1 MLGLEP
7 KGYVLK
13 VNEQGFFDN
22 HFAWDTISSQSQIIL
37 KQAVDMLLEEHKDNI
52 DSIYVRGSFANN
64 SSVDNYS
71 DIDLIIID
79 IDPLL
84 NLPSQFIYNDST
96 FRLDIE
102 LLSTEDI
109 LNRDKYFVTHFL
121 LKTQSV
127 CIYGNSRLDD
137 ILEFDA
143 SKETASHFGRN
154 IPQLI
159 MKAKAVLLQKPE
171 QLAGITQWIARAILR
186 AGNALFLDKAKVYTR
201 DLVYCYRYLIQYSP
215 EYEPQ
220 LRVLVE
226 QAITPTLTQEELFNF
241 LDDFGLKL
249 AEEIEEYFANITV
262 EL

>member
-1 MLGLEP
+1 MLELEP

-13 VNEQGFFDN
+13 VNGQGFFDN
-22 HFAWDTISSQSQIIL
+22 PFTWNTISSQSQLIL
-37 KQAVDMLLEEHKDNI
+37 KKVVDMLLEDHKGNI

-64 SSVDNYS
+64 SRVDNYS
-71 DIDLIIID
+71 DIDLIIIN
-79 IDPLL
+79 IAPLV
-84 NLPSQFIYNDST
+84 NLPSQFIYNNDM

-127 CIYGNSRLDD
+127 CIYGNSRLND
-137 ILEFDA
+137 IPEFDA

-154 IPQLI
+154 IPKLI

-186 AGNALFLDKAKVYTR
+186 AGNTLFLDKAKVYTR
-201 DLVYCYRYLIQYSP
+201 DLVYCYRYLIQYYP

-226 QAITPTLTQEELFNF
+226 QAITPTFTQKELFNF
-241 LDDFGLKL
+241 LDDFGLKF
-249 AEEIEEYFANITV
+249 AEEIEKYFTDIAV
-262 EL
+262 L

>member
-1 MLGLEP
+1 MLELEP
-7 KGYVLK
+7 KGYILR

-22 HFAWDTISSQSQIIL
+22 LFTWDIVSSQSQVIL
-37 KQAVDMLLEEHKDNI
+37 KQVVDMLLEEHKDNI

-64 SSVDNYS
+64 SRVDNYS

-79 IDPLL
+79 IDPLV
-84 NLPSQFIYNDST
+84 NLPSQFMYNNHT

-127 CIYGNSRLDD
+127 CIYGNSILND
-137 ILEFDA
+137 IPEFDA

-201 DLVYCYRYLIQYSP
+201 DLVYCYRYLIQYYP

-226 QAITPTLTQEELFNF
+226 QAITPTFTQEELLSF
-241 LDDFGLKL
+241 LDDFGLKF
-249 AEEIEEYFANITV
+249 AEEVDEYFDDIPK
-262 EL
+262 L